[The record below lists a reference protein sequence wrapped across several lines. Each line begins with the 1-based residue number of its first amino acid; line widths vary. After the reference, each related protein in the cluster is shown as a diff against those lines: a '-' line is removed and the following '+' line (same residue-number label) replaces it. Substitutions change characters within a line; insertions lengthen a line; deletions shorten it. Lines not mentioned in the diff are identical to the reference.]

1 MQAEKLRLDLVQL
14 LERKGVHPDVIHVL
28 VREFPRQITQSVYV
42 TRHDLDDHLG
52 PTLDFLIDAQGHG
65 TSIVID
71 DVPSSRIGVSE
82 LQYGAWTLDDVERD
96 LQTWLERLAALR
108 GQDCPDCQGVP
119 PGEVQKALQSG
130 CDACRGI
137 GRVHQAPLRTD

>member
-1 MQAEKLRLDLVQL
+1 MQAEQLRLDLVQL

-42 TRHDLDDHLG
+42 TRHDLENHLG
-52 PTLDFLIDAQGHG
+52 PTLDLLIDAQGRG
-65 TSIVID
+65 TSIVIED
-71 DVPSSRIGVSE
+71 IPSSLIGVSE
-82 LQYGAWTLDDVERD
+82 IQHGAWTLDDVERN

-108 GQDCPDCQGVP
+108 GEDCPECQGVP
-119 PGEVQKALQSG
+119 PGEVQRALQRG

-137 GRVHQAPLRTD
+137 GRVNQAPLRTG